1 MSMQLGV
8 ALRPL
13 GGRGG
18 AEAPSDWPPSHWCA
32 TKSNGL
38 HEFLSILNVNKK
50 AKKKKREKEEKK
62 EKSRHFKKEAQNV
75 DGYFLTLSK
84 RSPIT

>member
-1 MSMQLGV
+1 MQLGV

-18 AEAPSDWPPSHWCA
+18 AEAPCDWPSSDWCA

-50 AKKKKREKEEKK
+50 AKRKGKK
-62 EKSRHFKKEAQNV
+62 EKMEKKSRHFKEEAQNV

-84 RSPIT
+84 RSPII